1 MNLYFKIFIFHLILN
16 YSFQIQ
22 LKVSIKK
29 YDKKTK
35 NINFPKIRNLFQ
47 ESTPKLN
54 ELELLTMPIC
64 LGTSRLCYD
73 FVIDTSSFLFWI
85 DEKYYSPSNSTAFI
99 LGEKNIKFNYFSGS
113 INGLISKDLIS
124 FKDNPEIQFFFP
136 IIIAKTENITN
147 EIFGILGLSKDIDY
161 NFLQSY
167 ENTNKYMLNKEF
179 FYKTIIKYTLI
190 EELFYQKIINQKI
203 FEYKPIN
210 SEKGILYFGET
221 EYNLNKYKKCSRT
234 NSTKKYTGLDLYFFK
249 YLWSCQLFDFTN
261 ENNISIFG
269 LLNMTMLDFN
279 IQVTF
284 DSAANVLLVSNEIYH
299 YLIKDYIEKSNN
311 KCIQY
316 KDTDLFHCIK
326 NFDIKSLPKYYIK
339 LENFKI
345 TIYPEDIFLLI
356 NSDEEFDSYLFRIVP
371 NHEGISWIIGNIV
384 LKKYQIAYNYE
395 DKSVYF
401 FDENLSFS
409 ILSKFIFVIYLFTFF
424 TFIFYISFKKKIETK
439 KQIYSQEMTL
449 L

>member
-29 YDKKTK
+29 YDKKTN

-64 LGTSRLCYD
+64 LGTSHLCYD

-161 NFLQSY
+161 NLLKKN
-167 ENTNKYMLNKEF
+167 ENSKKY
-179 FYKTIIKYTLI
+179 ILI
-190 EELFYQKIINQKI
+190 EELFYHNIIKQKI

-210 SEKGILYFGET
+210 SENGILYFGET
-221 EYNLNKYKKCSRT
+221 EYDLNKYKKCSRT
-234 NSTKKYTGLDLYFFK
+234 KSTKKYTGLDLYYFK

-326 NFDIKSLPKYYIK
+326 NFDIKSLPKYCIK

-424 TFIFYISFKKKIETK
+424 TNILDISLKLKTLTK
-439 KQIYSQEMTL
+439 KQIYSQ
-449 L
+449 